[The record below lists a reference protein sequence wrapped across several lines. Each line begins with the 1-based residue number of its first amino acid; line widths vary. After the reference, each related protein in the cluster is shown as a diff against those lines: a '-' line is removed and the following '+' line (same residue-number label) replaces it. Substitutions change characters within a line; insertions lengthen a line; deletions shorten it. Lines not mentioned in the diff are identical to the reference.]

1 MSENITTTQT
11 PETKEAPKAVR
22 SNPGKKAE
30 PEAGENQ
37 TKGPKITKLPD
48 GTIKEDF

>member
-1 MSENITTTQT
+1 MSEDIKN

-22 SNPGKKAE
+22 SNPGKKATT
-30 PEAGENQ
+30 EANSQ
-37 TKGPKITKLPD
+37 AKGPKITKFPD

>member
-1 MSENITTTQT
+1 MSEDITKK

-30 PEAGENQ
+30 TENQ
-37 TKGPKITKLPD
+37 TKGPKITKFPD

>member
-1 MSENITTTQT
+1 MSEDIKN

-22 SNPGKKAE
+22 SNPGKKAAT
-30 PEAGENQ
+30 EADSQ
-37 TKGPKITKLPD
+37 AKGPKITKFPD